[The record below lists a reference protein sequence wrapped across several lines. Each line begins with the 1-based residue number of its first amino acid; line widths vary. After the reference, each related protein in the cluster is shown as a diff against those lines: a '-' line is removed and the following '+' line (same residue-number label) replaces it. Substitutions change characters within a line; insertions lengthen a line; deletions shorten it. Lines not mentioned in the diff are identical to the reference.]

1 MATLSEPVKIYI
13 VQSLACMISPQ
24 KVAEAVKQEFG
35 LEIDRKQVQLYDP
48 TKAAGKNLSKK
59 FVELFHKTR
68 KEFRE
73 NIIDIPLAN
82 KAFRLR
88 ELQDMYDS
96 AGRNR
101 VVKQGIIKQAFQETD
116 GRVTRQEITG
126 AGGGPIQQEAVKPQY
141 TPEELANLS
150 TDELSRLCLDGKI

>member
-24 KVAEAVKQEFG
+24 KVAEAVKQEYG
-35 LEIDRKQVQLYDP
+35 LDIDRKQVQLYDP

-68 KEFRE
+68 QEFRE
-73 NIIDIPLAN
+73 NIVDIPLAN
-82 KAFRLR
+82 KAYRLR

-96 AGRNR
+96 AGKNK
-101 VVKQGIIKQAFQETD
+101 VVRQSLIKQAFQETD
-116 GRVTRQEITG
+116 GRVTRQEVTG
-126 AGGGPIQQEAVKPQY
+126 KDGQPLHPAAQPQY
-141 TPEELANLS
+141 TPEQLANLS

>member
-24 KVAEAVKQEFG
+24 KVAEAVKQEYG
-35 LEIDRKQVQLYDP
+35 LDIDRKQVQLYDP

-82 KAFRLR
+82 KAYRLR

-96 AGRNR
+96 AGKNK
-101 VVKQGIIKQAFQETD
+101 VVRQSIIKQAFQETD
-116 GRVTRQEITG
+116 GRVTRQEVTG
-126 AGGGPIQQEAVKPQY
+126 KDGQPLHPVAPVPVDDY
-141 TPEELANLS
+141 LAARSEIL
-150 TDELSRLCLDGKI
+150 DEY

>member
-24 KVAEAVKQEFG
+24 KVAEAVKQEYG
-35 LEIDRKQVQLYDP
+35 VDIDRKQVQLYDP
-48 TKAAGKNLSKK
+48 TKVAGKNLSKK

-82 KAFRLR
+82 KAYRLR

-96 AGRNR
+96 AGKNK
-101 VVKQGIIKQAFQETD
+101 VVRQSIIKQAFQETD
-116 GRVTRQEITG
+116 GRVTRQEVTG
-126 AGGGPIQQEAVKPQY
+126 KDGEPLHPASQPQY
-141 TPEELANLS
+141 TPEQLANLS
-150 TDELSRLCLDGKI
+150 TDELSRLCLGGKI